1 MARPSTRS
9 RPIHRAWWVALAVL
23 GALVVA
29 AGFRSSTGA
38 LIEPLEQEFGWSRTM
53 TSGAVTANLVIYGLT
68 APFAAALMER
78 LGLRRVIVAAL
89 LLVGI
94 GSGLTT
100 VMTSPWQLW
109 VLWGGFVGLGAGA
122 MALVLGSVVANR
134 WFESQRGLVTGLFS
148 AASSTGQLVFLPAIA
163 ALAAGPGWRYA
174 ALVVAGAAFAIIPVI
189 VLVVADRP
197 ADVGVRPYGAAPE
210 SKPESVVAP
219 TAVVSGRHT
228 EDTGGGP
235 AAAAPARIALQT
247 LGEASHRLS
256 FWLLAGTF
264 FICGWSTN
272 GLIGTHFIPAA
283 HDHGLA
289 DRPGGPAA
297 AVGGLLRAAGA
308 VTARRPVGPRAG
320 SRAEPVPLHRLL
332 RVGLGGDRPTDDGVV
347 PGALRAGTL
356 EHRVRLGLRRAHGR
370 GRDRGDLRGLGAPVQ
385 RRLLL
390 GVAHRR
396 NPLSHCRIRLLG
408 DPAPGTQR
416 RAIARCHPGRRG
428 AVRRSARIGDQQFG
442 IAPIAQG
449 TVGPP
454 PRLPV
459 VAPLAQPG
467 GAQDRP

>member
-1 MARPSTRS
+1 VIVTTPSTER
-9 RPIHRAWWVALAVL
+9 RTIHRAWWVALAVL
-23 GALVVA
+23 GALVAA

-134 WFESQRGLVTGLFS
+134 WFESRRGLVTGLFS

-210 SKPESVVAP
+210 SKPEPEPKSKPESKPESVVTP

-283 HDHGLA
+283 HDHGM
-289 DRPGGPAA
+289 PPTTAA
-297 AVGGLLRAAGA
+297 GLL
-308 VTARRPVGPRAG
+308 
-320 SRAEPVPLHRLL
+320 
-332 RVGLGGDRPTDDGVV
+332 
-347 PGALRAGTL
+347 ALIGIFDIAGTVASGWL
-356 EHRVRLGLRRAHGR
+356 TDRV
-370 GRDRGDLRGLGAPVQ
+370 DP
-385 RRLLL
+385 RLLL
-390 GVAHRR
+390 VGYYVCGA
-396 NPLSHCRIRLLG
+396 CR
-408 DPAPGTQR
+408 
-416 RAIARCHPGRRG
+416 CSSS
-428 AVRRSARIGDQQFG
+428 RRSSGRESSRACSSSSSSTGWTGWRPSRRRWRCAGRTSGWNARASCSAGCS
-442 IAPIAQG
+442 PR
-449 TVGPP
+449 TWSGPGS
-454 PRLPV
+454 R
-459 VAPLAQPG
+459 
-467 GAQDRP
+467 RPSRAGCASPAATTSGRG